1 MDLVAAGSHF
11 GVMKETR
18 QLLVLHSGST
28 SHLYKTEFQNKKYI
42 VACSENDCLE
52 ACSSADIINGEKGWT
67 KTKNT
72 INAVGIGRKVKPAQV
87 FWTSTDFVRQVN
99 F

>member
-1 MDLVAAGSHF
+1 MIA
-11 GVMKETR
+11 
-18 QLLVLHSGST
+18 
-28 SHLYKTEFQNKKYI
+28 Y
-42 VACSENDCLE
+42 E
-52 ACSSADIINGEKGWT
+52 ACSSADTINGERGCT

-72 INAVGIGRKVKPAQV
+72 INAVGIGRKVKLAEV

>member
-1 MDLVAAGSHF
+1 MIAF
-11 GVMKETR
+11 
-18 QLLVLHSGST
+18 
-28 SHLYKTEFQNKKYI
+28 
-42 VACSENDCLE
+42 E
-52 ACSSADIINGEKGWT
+52 ACSSADIINGQKGWT